1 MLPKNQKI
9 LRMFSKEKWCEINR
23 FGFGRRLEHPKES
36 NSCELAMSRHNLPM
50 WMENKI
56 TKVVEGLLNFITQ
69 VSGDDLYTPIIHS
82 IYLSKYGNLTIKLL
96 FLKGLKL
103 KQNIKVN
110 MLINTI
116 KNNLKPITWN
126 TSNILF
132 LYMPHS
138 PSHIC
143 QSLAGSA
150 PLTLQ

>member
-1 MLPKNQKI
+1 
-9 LRMFSKEKWCEINR
+9 
-23 FGFGRRLEHPKES
+23 
-36 NSCELAMSRHNLPM
+36 
-50 WMENKI
+50 MENKI

-116 KNNLKPITWN
+116 KNNLKPIT
-126 TSNILF
+126 
-132 LYMPHS
+132 
-138 PSHIC
+138 
-143 QSLAGSA
+143 
-150 PLTLQ
+150 